1 MGEMKLTP
9 GSTLR
14 DAIQQYRERGFG
26 SMNKN
31 DFEVA
36 IFNLLMQEDEMKG
49 KSNYDLSW
57 MLRIPESK
65 VKRLAYESSLKY
77 QSVDS
82 SDSLS
87 EYKEMLKDLISN
99 AKFRGDKKG
108 LQFVVENLSLRQYV
122 NNLLKKDHRVPDS
135 SFNTEIV
142 SLSLGDLSYLV
153 ASLFY
158 DNEKERKEV
167 ENKALEASGS
177 KIEFTEVVYR
187 VVEGLAEGAA
197 SDSLGKLF
205 SAVGLVSLICKIF
218 TNKNK

>member
-82 SDSLS
+82 NDSLS
-87 EYKEMLKDLISN
+87 EYKEK
-99 AKFRGDKKG
+99 
-108 LQFVVENLSLRQYV
+108 
-122 NNLLKKDHRVPDS
+122 
-135 SFNTEIV
+135 
-142 SLSLGDLSYLV
+142 
-153 ASLFY
+153 
-158 DNEKERKEV
+158 
-167 ENKALEASGS
+167 
-177 KIEFTEVVYR
+177 
-187 VVEGLAEGAA
+187 
-197 SDSLGKLF
+197 
-205 SAVGLVSLICKIF
+205 
-218 TNKNK
+218 